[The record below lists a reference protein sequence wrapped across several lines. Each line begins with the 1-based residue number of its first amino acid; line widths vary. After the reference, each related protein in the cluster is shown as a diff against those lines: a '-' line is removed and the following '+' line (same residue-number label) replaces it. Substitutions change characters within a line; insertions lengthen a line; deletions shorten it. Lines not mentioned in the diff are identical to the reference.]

1 MASKAPLFDIYS
13 DSAEETR
20 DCGSLLAEKLIEDP
34 SLPRFISIC
43 GDLGTGKTVFASGL
57 VSRFDPR
64 AEVTSPTYTVVN
76 EYIGGEIPVY
86 HFDVYRIKDGDATGS
101 KMIRHQNDLYST
113 GYYDYPDDG
122 ITLVEWADLI
132 GYALPP
138 ERIEVRIEKT
148 AAGRSDLRH
157 ITAESVKE

>member
-1 MASKAPLFDIYS
+1 MASVTPIFDICS
-13 DSAEETR
+13 DSPGRTR
-20 DCGSLLAEKLIEDP
+20 DCGRLLAEKLIEDP
-34 SLPRFISIC
+34 SLPRFICLC
-43 GDLGTGKTVFASGL
+43 GDLGTGKTVFVSGL

-76 EYIGGEIPVY
+76 EYTGGKTPVY
-86 HFDVYRIKDGDATGS
+86 HFDVYRIKDGD
-101 KMIRHQNDLYST
+101 DLYST
-113 GYYDYPDDG
+113 GFYDYPEDG

-148 AAGRSDLRH
+148 GAGACDHRH
-157 ITAESVKE
+157 ITAATVKE

>member
-13 DSAEETR
+13 DSAEKTR
-20 DCGSLLAEKLIEDP
+20 DCGSLLAQKLIEDP
-34 SLPRFISIC
+34 SLPRFICLC

-76 EYIGGEIPVY
+76 EYIGGKIPVY
-86 HFDVYRIKDGDATGS
+86 HFDVYRIKDGD
-101 KMIRHQNDLYST
+101 DLYST

-148 AAGRSDLRH
+148 GAGTGDLRH
-157 ITAESVKE
+157 ITAQTVKE

>member
-57 VSRFDPR
+57 VSRFDPS

-86 HFDVYRIKDGDATGS
+86 HFDVYRIKDGD
-101 KMIRHQNDLYST
+101 DLYST

>member
-86 HFDVYRIKDGDATGS
+86 HFDVYRIKDGD
-101 KMIRHQNDLYST
+101 DLYST

>member
-43 GDLGTGKTVFASGL
+43 GDLGTGKTLFASGL

-86 HFDVYRIKDGDATGS
+86 HFDVYRIKDGD
-101 KMIRHQNDLYST
+101 DLYST

>member
-86 HFDVYRIKDGDATGS
+86 HFDVYRIKDGD
-101 KMIRHQNDLYST
+101 DLYST

-148 AAGRSDLRH
+148 
-157 ITAESVKE
+157 

>member
-1 MASKAPLFDIYS
+1 MASEAPLFNIYS
-13 DSAEETR
+13 DSAEKTR
-20 DCGSLLAEKLIEDP
+20 DCGGLLAKKLIEDP
-34 SLPRFISIC
+34 SLPRFICLC

-57 VSRFDPR
+57 VSCFDPR

-86 HFDVYRIKDGDATGS
+86 HFDVYRIKDGD
-101 KMIRHQNDLYST
+101 DLYST
-113 GYYDYPDDG
+113 GFYDYPDDG

-138 ERIEVRIEKT
+138 ERIEVLIEKT

-157 ITAESVKE
+157 ITAVTVKE